1 MRAALDALIENAV
14 QYTDEYARIELAAFR
29 SATRSCCRSRDA
41 GQGIPADAQER
52 IFERFARTDA
62 SRSRRLG
69 GSGLGLSIVA
79 AIARAHGGSCSV
91 RSSEG
96 AGSVFELRLPS
107 RGRAAP
113 RGTSLPGLRP
123 EAVPEPVAG
132 SA

>member
-1 MRAALDALIENAV
+1 MPARAFPK
-14 QYTDEYARIELAAFR
+14 R
-29 SATRSCCRSRDA
+29 
-41 GQGIPADAQER
+41 AQER

-91 RSSEG
+91 RSTEG
-96 AGSVFELRLPS
+96 LGSVFELRLPLA
-107 RGRAAP
+107 RPGGAVWDEPA
-113 RGTSLPGLRP
+113 GLRP